1 MHFWILNKY
10 TILFLSILTKH
21 FVIQAFTIEN
31 AKSEERKPLYFNR
44 CSITDYI

>member
-1 MHFWILNKY
+1 MHFLDFKQIHNS
-10 TILFLSILTKH
+10 FLSILTKH